1 MSATRQATI
10 VQDISIPK
18 LLQEDGIQRER
29 GIEQKIRKIHST
41 NWNGK
46 LNNQK
51 TPLQVLKQIIEKM
64 KLFI

>member
-29 GIEQKIRKIHST
+29 DRTK
-41 NWNGK
+41 
-46 LNNQK
+46 NQK
-51 TPLQVLKQIIEKM
+51 KPIAPIGMEN
-64 KLFI
+64 